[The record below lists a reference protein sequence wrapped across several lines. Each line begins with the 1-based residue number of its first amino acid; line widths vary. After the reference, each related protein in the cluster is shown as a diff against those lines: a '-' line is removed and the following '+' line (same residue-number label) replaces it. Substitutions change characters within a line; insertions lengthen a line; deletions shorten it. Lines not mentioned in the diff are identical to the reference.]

1 MPWVHIL
8 KCSDGFYYTGSAIDL
23 EHRLAEHQAGTYCG
37 FTSCRRPVTPVFSQ
51 QTGTSDEAFRL
62 EKQIKGWSR
71 KKKEALIADVV
82 AGKLDVREIAP
93 NLPDKAEEL
102 ELPAEPDAQLAN
114 ETEQEDTSGV
124 AE

>member
-1 MPWVHIL
+1 MPWLYIL

-37 FTSCRRPVTPVFSQ
+37 FTSCRRPVTLAFSQ

-71 KKKEALIADVV
+71 KKKEALIAGEYDLLP
-82 AGKLDVREIAP
+82 KLSRRRSRLQGQRQTDHDRP
-93 NLPDKAEEL
+93 HPS
-102 ELPAEPDAQLAN
+102 
-114 ETEQEDTSGV
+114 T
-124 AE
+124 